1 MSIEANKAVARR
13 FIEVVWNVGNLAM
26 VDELMTPDAV
36 THDADPARTTD
47 REGYK
52 AFIGGFRAAHPNA
65 RFVVEDCFGEGDRV
79 ATRVS
84 VHEGSAT
91 AWTGIGIARFQNGR
105 IAEQWANSDALS
117 DAPIGGLT

>member
-1 MSIEANKAVARR
+1 MSVETNIAAARR
-13 FIEVVWNVGNLAM
+13 FIEDVWNAGNLAL
-26 VDELMTPDAV
+26 VDELMTSDAS
-36 THDADPARTTD
+36 THDADPGRTTD
-47 REGYK
+47 RNGYK

-84 VHEGSAT
+84 IHEGEAT
-91 AWTGIGIARFQNGR
+91 GWTGIGITRFQDGR
-105 IAEQWANSDALS
+105 ITEQWANSDALS